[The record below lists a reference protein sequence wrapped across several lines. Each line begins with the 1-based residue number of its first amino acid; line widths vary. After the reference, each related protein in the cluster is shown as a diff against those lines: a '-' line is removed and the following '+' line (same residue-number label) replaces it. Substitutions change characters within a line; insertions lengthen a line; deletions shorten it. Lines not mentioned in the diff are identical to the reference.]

1 MVSKNIVIFL
11 HLIKEELKLK
21 EEQPWLSRTS
31 TLETIP
37 NLNLKRGEVS
47 MKVKLSLLWQVRLAD
62 ITINNATQIKFI
74 QLMSHIS
81 EICKKETLTKICSN
95 LYMQGWKWLSNPTFW
110 NNSATFIWHATLK
123 KRRK

>member
-1 MVSKNIVIFL
+1 MVSKNIVISL

-81 EICKKETLTKICSN
+81 EICKKETLTKICAN
-95 LYMQGWKWLSNPTFW
+95 LYMQG
-110 NNSATFIWHATLK
+110 
-123 KRRK
+123 

>member
-1 MVSKNIVIFL
+1 MVSRNILTFL

-37 NLNLKRGEVS
+37 NLALKCLEVS
-47 MKVKLSLLWQVRLAD
+47 LKVEFSLLWQVRLAD

-81 EICKKETLTKICSN
+81 EIWKK
-95 LYMQGWKWLSNPTFW
+95 
-110 NNSATFIWHATLK
+110 
-123 KRRK
+123 

>member
-1 MVSKNIVIFL
+1 MKVTQEPSNPSYFKNGSDAKLVWDYTDPLNATRGIIFSVLVKDTYKKLFSGAVVVSKNIVIFL

-62 ITINNATQIKFI
+62 IHYE
-74 QLMSHIS
+74 L
-81 EICKKETLTKICSN
+81 
-95 LYMQGWKWLSNPTFW
+95 
-110 NNSATFIWHATLK
+110 
-123 KRRK
+123 